1 MASSKFSMVK
11 VRANGRTEIPTL
23 LGQQCWELLGPC
35 WQWCANG
42 TATPNNVGTY
52 SASWEEYTPSEDL
65 GDHV

>member
-11 VRANGRTEIPTL
+11 VRANGRTGIPTL

-35 WQWCANG
+35 WQWFANG
-42 TATPNNVGTY
+42 AATPNNVGTY